1 MTSLV
6 LTDSSQ
12 LTSDSQ
18 HLGIYS
24 SPMTSL
30 VLTDSSQ
37 LTSDSQ
43 HLDISGVLKDGGS
56 VIPGSL
62 EAFHKLQNSGLPV
75 KLVTNETQETK
86 RSLALSLSSLG
97 YDVNE
102 RDILPP
108 CPAVV
113 KLLKEQGLRPHLLVH
128 PNVLGEFQELDQSNP
143 NCVVIGDASDNFTY
157 KNLNTAFKILINM
170 PKPRLFTLGRGR
182 YYREQSGLLVLDV
195 GVFTAALEYAADVK
209 AEVIGKP
216 QPDFFHSAILEMGIK
231 PEEVVMVGDD
241 VVSDI
246 GGAQSCGLKGVLV
259 RTGKFRP
266 SDECHPYVQP
276 DAIVDDLAGAVQLIL
291 DTRNNYSFS

>member
-1 MTSLV
+1 MSLLKSSKSIINGV
-6 LTDSSQ
+6 L
-12 LTSDSQ
+12 
-18 HLGIYS
+18 
-24 SPMTSL
+24 
-30 VLTDSSQ
+30 
-37 LTSDSQ
+37 
-43 HLDISGVLKDGGS
+43 LDISGVLKDGSS

-86 RSLALSLSSLG
+86 RSLAIHLSSLG

-128 PNVLGEFQELDQSNP
+128 PNVLGEFQELDQSSP

-157 KNLNTAFKILINM
+157 KNLDTAFKTLINM
-170 PKPRLFTLGRGR
+170 PKPRLFTL
-182 YYREQSGLLVLDV
+182 
-195 GVFTAALEYAADVK
+195 
-209 AEVIGKP
+209 
-216 QPDFFHSAILEMGIK
+216 
-231 PEEVVMVGDD
+231 
-241 VVSDI
+241 

-266 SDECHPYVQP
+266 NDEFHPHVQP
-276 DAIVDDLAGAVQLIL
+276 DAIVDDLAEAVQLIL
-291 DTRNNYSFS
+291 DARNNDSFS